1 MSKTLHNVGKHL
13 WVYFVW
19 IVVMCF
25 LWTWIFG
32 LITRV
37 SEQEKV
43 SVFIGSFSDSFEKYE
58 ELEQARPQ
66 YIKEIELNVYNIDGP
81 YFADFLSVFG
91 WKDADMLILAESK
104 IAENTIVALYA
115 PISFEYCDLLPA
127 LGLLEK
133 DGVVYGLKVHDKS
146 SHESLI
152 TCLNYGVDE
161 TEENYYL
168 LFNNKSLHLG
178 NLSSSSN
185 SIEKNGAVVVAQRLL
200 SL

>member
-1 MSKTLHNVGKHL
+1 MSKTLRNIGKNSWIYL
-13 WVYFVW
+13 VW
-19 IVVMCF
+19 IVAMCL
-25 LWTWIFG
+25 LWTWVFG

-43 SVFIGSFSDSFEKYE
+43 SVFIGTFSDSFEKYE
-58 ELEQARPQ
+58 ALDQARPQ
-66 YIKEIELNVYNIDGP
+66 YIKEIELNVYNVGGP

-91 WKDADMLILAESK
+91 WKEADILILPESK

-115 PISFEYCDLLPA
+115 PISSEYCDLLPE

-133 DGVVYGLKVHDKS
+133 DGVVYGLKVHDKQ

-178 NLSSSSN
+178 NLSSPSN
-185 SIEKNGAVVVAQRLL
+185 PIDKNGAVVIAQRLL